1 MAGRDQDRRQRRS
14 AREWSEL
21 LSRFAASGLSVAA
34 FCEQEEISAASLY
47 RWRSLLGGAIESRA
61 MDADAPMPAFVD
73 LGGLGAPRPASERL
87 EIRLDLGGG
96 LVLSLVRR

>member
-47 RWRSLLGGAIESRA
+47 RWRSLLGGAIESHA

-73 LGGLGAPRPASERL
+73 LGDLGSLRPASERL

-96 LVLSLVRR
+96 LVLSLVRC